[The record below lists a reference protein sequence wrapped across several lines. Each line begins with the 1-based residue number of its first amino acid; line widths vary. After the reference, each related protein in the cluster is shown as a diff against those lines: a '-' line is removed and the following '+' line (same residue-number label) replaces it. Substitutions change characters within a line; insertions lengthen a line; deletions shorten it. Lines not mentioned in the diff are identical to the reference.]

1 MWSIVK
7 APVCRWPRRPFQVQF
22 PSSPKRVAARPDRSV
37 RTAVGRY
44 SGGRHQ
50 RQRDKTPQRPLDW
63 PGADRAMKT
72 IELSEVSALAPH
84 VQSGSH
90 EPVILTQNG
99 HAVAAILPVDERD
112 VENLLLSINPQFQ
125 AILDRSERRL
135 KSEGLV
141 SSADVRTRLG
151 LPAKDQ

>member
-1 MWSIVK
+1 
-7 APVCRWPRRPFQVQF
+7 
-22 PSSPKRVAARPDRSV
+22 
-37 RTAVGRY
+37 
-44 SGGRHQ
+44 
-50 RQRDKTPQRPLDW
+50 
-63 PGADRAMKT
+63 MKT

-151 LPAKDQ
+151 LSAKDQ